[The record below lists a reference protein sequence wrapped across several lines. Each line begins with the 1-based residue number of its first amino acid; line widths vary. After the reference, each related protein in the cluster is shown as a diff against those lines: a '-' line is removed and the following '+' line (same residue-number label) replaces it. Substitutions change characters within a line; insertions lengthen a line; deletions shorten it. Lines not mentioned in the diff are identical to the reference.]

1 MSANAE
7 WQDFGLPPGVD
18 GRAILSATASRNGT
32 RTATMAQPRRW
43 WRRQHHG
50 QQRLPKDR
58 AVRWLRNAMIA
69 LGVLAVITAVV
80 SFAAQYQM
88 VLAYKG
94 VRVIAALEA
103 GIPDVSAVVFA
114 SLGIALALHGR
125 RAVRARLLNV
135 GAVATSITMNWLAAA
150 PGWRGLAIWVMPPI
164 AYALASDTAI
174 GVIRAW
180 TIARARELR
189 EDLAEDEATP
199 LAILA
204 GALLWFLRLALAPWS
219 TLTGF
224 RRWVVEECPSAPGR
238 QATAAV
244 ARAETARAIEAK
256 AGAEHSAGAAR
267 AELAARTAEHEGG
280 QQRVRAEAERQV
292 AEALAEAA
300 EVRADAARHLA
311 QIGAE
316 MAQVREDTER
326 QVARALADAA
336 AERDLAR
343 SALEAQAA
351 TLEGTEADASRA
363 RDEAERA
370 HSDEAERAHSDEAER
385 AHSERDLAVQQA
397 VALLGGAAPPPARHR
412 RGGGGRGRGPG
423 RDWDA
428 LSDATRR
435 RYTGAGIDRAAY
447 ESGADISAA
456 RGHRDGGAS

>member
-1 MSANAE
+1 MSANAK
-7 WQDFGLPPGVD
+7 WQNFGLPPGVD
-18 GRAILSATASRNGT
+18 GHDILSATASRNGT
-32 RTATMAQPRRW
+32 RTATVVQPRRW
-43 WRRQHHG
+43 WHRQYHG
-50 QQRLPKDR
+50 QERLPKDR
-58 AVRWLRNAMIA
+58 AARWLRNAMIA
-69 LGVLAVITAVV
+69 LGVLAAIAAVV

-204 GALLWFLRLALAPWS
+204 GFLLWFLRLALAPRS
-219 TLTGF
+219 TLAGF
-224 RRWVVEECPSAPGR
+224 RRWVVDECPSAPS
-238 QATAAV
+238 QEATAAV
-244 ARAETARAIEAK
+244 ARAEAARAIEAK
-256 AGAEHSAGAAR
+256 AGAEHSAGEAR
-267 AELAARTAEHEGG
+267 AELTARTAGHEAE
-280 QQRVRAEAERQV
+280 QQHVRAEAERQV
-292 AEALAEAA
+292 TEALAEAA
-300 EVRADAARHLA
+300 KVRADAARHLA
-311 QIGAE
+311 QVSAGLAE
-316 MAQVREDTER
+316 VREGTER

-343 SALEAQAA
+343 SAFEA
-351 TLEGTEADASRA
+351 
-363 RDEAERA
+363 
-370 HSDEAERAHSDEAER
+370 
-385 AHSERDLAVQQA
+385 
-397 VALLGGAAPPPARHR
+397 
-412 RGGGGRGRGPG
+412 
-423 RDWDA
+423 
-428 LSDATRR
+428 
-435 RYTGAGIDRAAY
+435 
-447 ESGADISAA
+447 
-456 RGHRDGGAS
+456 